1 MVVHKS
7 VIIILFSRS
16 SERGKQIN
24 EYPDGQ
30 LGKG

>member
-1 MVVHKS
+1 MVIEESKTL
-7 VIIILFSRS
+7 ILFTRT

-24 EYPDGQ
+24 EHQDGQ